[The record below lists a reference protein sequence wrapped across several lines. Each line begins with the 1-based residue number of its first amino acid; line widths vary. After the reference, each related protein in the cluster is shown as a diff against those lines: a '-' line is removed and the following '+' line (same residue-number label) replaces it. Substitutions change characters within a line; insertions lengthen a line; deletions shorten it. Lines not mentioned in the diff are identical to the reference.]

1 MYLLVSTQAF
11 GVALVLLGL
20 CSTVIL
26 GYIACDT
33 VETKED
39 TIKAYGLIVGVFI
52 IILGAP
58 IAAILLKPLTVAYF
72 GWSKTLALILGYVF
86 HATIIAVGAI
96 IGTLRRHDVI

>member
-1 MYLLVSTQAF
+1 MVMVGFCFSIL
-11 GVALVLLGL
+11 
-20 CSTVIL
+20 L

-33 VETKED
+33 IETKED
-39 TIKAYGLIVGVFI
+39 TIKAYALVVGVFI

-72 GWSKTLALILGYVF
+72 GWGKTLALILGYVF